1 MLTNMAKGRK
11 GIWHVRNAAKWDR
24 KENKAREAEVRA
36 QAEFIHGFIYDEEIT
51 IEDSMAVY
59 AAGRVYEQK
68 WVYSFLLKQSNDS
81 PFGVMA
87 ESRFLRMPQ
96 AS

>member
-1 MLTNMAKGRK
+1 MMTNMAKGRK

-24 KENKAREAEVRA
+24 KENKAREAEVRE
-36 QAEFIHGFIYDEEIT
+36 QAEFIHSFIYDEDIT
-51 IEDSMAVY
+51 VEDSMAVY

-81 PFGVMA
+81 PLGVMA
-87 ESRFLRMPQ
+87 DSRFLTMPQ